1 MLEKLIYYN
10 ANTHNVHS
18 GDCVKRAISL
28 AFNLDYEYIAKL
40 LRQKAKE
47 LRINSWQVP
56 SVFIPVIEDLLP
68 YGDLNKLSRNPL
80 CL

>member
-47 LRINSWQVP
+47 LRINS
-56 SVFIPVIEDLLP
+56 
-68 YGDLNKLSRNPL
+68 
-80 CL
+80 